1 MTNEELVR
9 LIKAGV
15 DRENNMLQLYIQVK
29 GFIRTIAMRY
39 RGRAEMEDLEQEGF
53 LALYDA
59 VEGYDSGRGCMFLTY
74 AGYWIKR
81 RLSQYAGRSGNAAS
95 LPAEAVK
102 RLAVYKNMVNTFLL
116 CTGRELTKQ
125 EAAECMKIPIS
136 QVEELERLA
145 CMEKAESLEVPAAG
159 SRHDTALCDLLPS
172 AENLEAGILEQV
184 QRGQLARI
192 LWAQVDRLPAEQGRV
207 IRAKYLDGRT
217 YREISAGMGI
227 EAGKVRN
234 IEHNAL
240 WKLRLSRDS
249 CLLRSFLPEYE
260 EIYSR
265 GIKGSGSRH
274 FDTTWTSS
282 TERVALED
290 MARKS
295 VTSSVTSR
303 I

>member
-15 DRENNMLQLYIQVK
+15 DRENNMLQLYTQTK
-29 GFIRTIAMRY
+29 GFIRTIAMHY

-59 VEGYDSGRGCMFLTY
+59 VDGYDSGRGCLFLTY
-74 AGYWIKR
+74 AGYQIKR
-81 RLSQYAGRSGNAAS
+81 RLSQHAGKSGNAAS

-102 RLAVYKNMVNTFLL
+102 RLSVYKTMVNTFLL
-116 CTGRELTKQ
+116 CTGREPTRQ

-136 QVEELERLA
+136 QMEELERIA
-145 CMEKAESLEVPAAG
+145 IMERAESLESPAAG
-159 SRHDTALCDLLPS
+159 SSHNTSLCDLLPS
-172 AENLEAGILEQV
+172 AENLEADVLEQI

-192 LWAQVDRLPAEQGRV
+192 LWAQVDRLPAEQGHV
-207 IRAKYLDGRT
+207 IRAKYLDGRA

-227 EAGKVRN
+227 EAGKIRSM
-234 IEHNAL
+234 EHNAL

-249 CLLRSFLPEYE
+249 CRLRSFLPEYE
-260 EIYSR
+260 DIYSR
-265 GIKGSGSRH
+265 GIKGSGSLH

-282 TERVALED
+282 TERVALEN
-290 MARKS
+290 MEKKKCH
-295 VTSSVTSR
+295 
-303 I
+303 

>member
-29 GFIRTIAMRY
+29 GFIGAIAMRY

-81 RLSQYAGRSGNAAS
+81 RLSQYAGRSGNVAGLS
-95 LPAEAVK
+95 VEAVK
-102 RLAVYKNMVNTFLL
+102 SLSVYKNMVNTFLL
-116 CTGRELTKQ
+116 CIGREPTRQ
-125 EAAECMKIPIS
+125 ETAECMNVPIS
-136 QVEELERLA
+136 QVEELEMLA
-145 CMEKAESLEVPAAG
+145 HMEKAESLELPAAG

-172 AENLEAGILEQV
+172 AENLEADVLEQL
-184 QRGQLARI
+184 QCEQLSHI
-192 LWAQVDRLPAEQGRV
+192 LWAQVNRLPAEQGCV

-260 EIYSR
+260 DIYSR